1 MLAFLIHFAHR
12 LQSEEI
18 QILKMLIMDIA
29 QNTIKMVGFGRV
41 IKVLLTFTLNQS
53 QKLQAKRKRN
63 ALIRK
68 KIVKTKLRLTH
79 VKIPSPWQMRRPAL
93 LTLTANGPQ
102 LLILQEKKRLVQLR
116 LILSQRHKEM
126 VQQRHATK
134 LVLIMN
140 FA

>member
-53 QKLQAKRKRN
+53 
-63 ALIRK
+63 
-68 KIVKTKLRLTH
+68 
-79 VKIPSPWQMRRPAL
+79 
-93 LTLTANGPQ
+93 
-102 LLILQEKKRLVQLR
+102 
-116 LILSQRHKEM
+116 
-126 VQQRHATK
+126 
-134 LVLIMN
+134 
-140 FA
+140 

>member
-116 LILSQRHKEM
+116 LILSLRHKET
-126 VQQRHATK
+126 VQKRHATK